1 VSDKEREVCRHC
13 GLRIYLDKSPTFPAL
28 DLWRHHGSNLR
39 ECPITFAE
47 PVAEECTAQAPTQLK
62 PHSSVIYTD
71 LTVRCHG
78 CKGTLIWRY
87 DEEKDE
93 IETFHGCTSSTPQGT
108 PTDLLAVIE
117 RLANHGSVED
127 YTVEGIR
134 AELREALHT
143 FRPQGTPAPD
153 EQAEL
158 AIYEQ
163 HIAEL
168 TARQKKP
175 LSQQDRMWINGYR
188 QGWLACLT
196 RKRPTA
202 TPQGT
207 PSECP
212 QCGSKDFWTVLPAC
226 HGGKAHKW
234 HAKESK

>member
-1 VSDKEREVCRHC
+1 VSDKETAPQLE
-13 GLRIYLDKSPTFPAL
+13 LRKALRDAIDLICKHHEIGFIRRAYEQGTGSCELCKDDQLLRFSKILEDAPHVTPWKSSFTHS
-28 DLWRHHGSNLR
+28 DVTGNTHNYVDTGDGKRLW
-39 ECPITFAE
+39 AE
-47 PVAEECTAQAPTQLK
+47 DA
-62 PHSSVIYTD
+62 
-71 LTVRCHG
+71 
-78 CKGTLIWRY
+78 
-87 DEEKDE
+87 DE
-93 IETFHGCTSSTPQGT
+93 IVKRHNAPQGT

-202 TPQGT
+202 TPQ
-207 PSECP
+207 CP

-234 HAKESK
+234 HAKEK

>member
-1 VSDKEREVCRHC
+1 VSDKETAPR
-13 GLRIYLDKSPTFPAL
+13 KSAAEFWGEFFGTGKEYA
-28 DLWRHHGSNLR
+28 DRKTC
-39 ECPITFAE
+39 EFAE
-47 PVAEECTAQAPTQLK
+47 AYAAECTAQAPTQRWI
-62 PHSSVIYTD
+62 SV
-71 LTVRCHG
+71 
-78 CKGTLIWRY
+78 
-87 DEEKDE
+87 KDE
-93 IETFHGCTSSTPQGT
+93 LPRPQQFVIAYYGEDDMEITWHTGEIWEPSEPDNPTHWQPLPLGPGEATPQGT

-212 QCGSKDFWTVLPAC
+212 Q
-226 HGGKAHKW
+226 
-234 HAKESK
+234 